1 MIQSIQKQKQANS
14 TKGAGVTQPL
24 QSIKQIQSQISQLQK
39 QVARI
44 QNDIQKIRTTSG
56 TKSNYKSEI

>member
-1 MIQSIQKQKQANS
+1 MMIQSIQKQKQTNS

-24 QSIKQIQSQISQLQK
+24 SQSVKQIQSQINELQK

-44 QNDIQKIRTTSG
+44 HKYGKRG
-56 TKSNYKSEI
+56 TEFYSVIDGATL